1 MCRIKMIDSKLKMF
15 NPCIQTICLMIGL
28 LGLMS
33 VKKIAIYTDLHILY
47 LRLFFVALILIFFL
61 RKRKEPSITVSDN
74 DIGGAFIRL
83 GIACTLLTFL
93 WNIIIVNLY
102 SIRENSATIIF
113 QMNNPVMNIVVHM
126 ANILFV
132 ICIWAWIYFK
142 LRNDISK
149 RFLFGFSTLYFLI
162 ALTNIMFNIAWSY
175 MVMTIYILPFIILFF
190 LGVFRLLKW
199 RHVS

>member
-1 MCRIKMIDSKLKMF
+1 MQDQDDRLKIENVQSLYPDDLSDDWNTGIDV
-15 NPCIQTICLMIGL
+15 C
-28 LGLMS
+28 
-33 VKKIAIYTDLHILY
+33 KKNSHIYRFAYIVFKT
-47 LRLFFVALILIFFL
+47 FFVALILIFFL